1 MGNKSKQQSSQPHE
15 EKERWLPHRDWRV
28 YAGVVLM
35 LIAMFAYLATMD
47 ESLPPGGP
55 VGQPMP
61 AAEGP

>member
-1 MGNKSKQQSSQPHE
+1 MGNKSKQHSSQSPE

-28 YAGVVLM
+28 YVGVVLM

-61 AAEGP
+61 AAEAP